1 MRRKQEEPTL
11 EIFWPTN
18 REKES
23 DQPGVFSN
31 APVIFKE
38 FRISPDFAA
47 ASPTPGAP
55 AEKRE
60 HPTGVMARIL
70 LREGIAAR
78 ERKKPKKKT
87 T

>member
-1 MRRKQEEPTL
+1 
-11 EIFWPTN
+11 
-18 REKES
+18 
-23 DQPGVFSN
+23 
-31 APVIFKE
+31 VIFKE